1 MGVNGYVITTRAE
14 GTVLTGFGSTSD
26 IFNADH
32 ENHVT
37 HTAADFLN
45 SWEATL
51 AQMQATVAPITGGT
65 LSLPA
70 ALKDDILRLRYQIA
84 LIKAKISGA
93 TTPPF
98 WYTATADFSNGVSF
112 SPTACRMEQSSGVDC
127 ISGFVTNMP
136 FNTTIYDTASM
147 HAVLGPIAPA
157 DGVYICG
164 ASLGFGDGVTQ
175 GPDDLFEL
183 RLQKFS
189 SPSTTVIATNAIF
202 SSTDQPAAITVET
215 VCRFT
220 KGQQLRV
227 GVFQNSGSTKQP
239 IHETDSRPAVWM
251 ALVGRG

>member
-1 MGVNGYVITTRAE
+1 MGLYTITTRAD
-14 GTVLTGFGSTSD
+14 GTVLTGFGSVSD
-26 IFNADH
+26 IFNFDH
-32 ENHVT
+32 ENHVI
-37 HTAADFLN
+37 HTAAEFLN

-51 AQMQATVAPITGGT
+51 LQMQATTAPLNGT
-65 LSLPA
+65 TLDLPA
-70 ALKDDILRLRYQIA
+70 SLGDEIERIRYQIA

-98 WYTATADFSNGVSF
+98 WYTAAADFSNGVSF
-112 SPTACRMEQSSGVDC
+112 APTACRMEQSTGVDC
-127 ISGFVTNMP
+127 VSGFVTNFP
-136 FNTTIYDTASM
+136 FNVTVYDTASM

-164 ASLGFGDGVTQ
+164 ATLGFGDGVTQ

-189 SPSTTVIATNAIF
+189 SPTTTVLAVNAIF

-215 VCRFT
+215 VARFT

-239 IHETDSRPAVWM
+239 IHEPDSRPAVWM